1 MSPLLSSGPANLAL
15 YIGNGRGGDISVLR
29 LSAGS
34 GKLEPVQRVPFP
46 GLSEPGRSLPLA
58 LSPGREVLYVAMRG
72 APRGIASFGIDRK
85 TGTLSP
91 LGFAAIGESLA
102 YIRVDRSGRFLFG
115 ASYEG
120 DLVTVCPI
128 GEDGVAGAVAQRLPT
143 APHAHGIMS
152 DPANRHVLATSLGG
166 DLLYTFDFAGRALA
180 RPRSISLPKGS
191 GPRHFVFAPDGRQV
205 YLLGELDA
213 SLTVLDYEPAQGALT
228 QRQRISLLPEGFA
241 GTPWGAD
248 LHITPDGRF
257 LYASERGSST
267 LASFAV
273 ESDGRLRPLGHIATE
288 TQPRGFGIDPTG
300 RYLLALG
307 QLTDHV
313 TCYALDARTGS
324 LTVTDR
330 VQVGSSPDWVEI
342 VALEG

>member
-1 MSPLLSSGPANLAL
+1 MSPHLSSGRADFAV

-34 GKLEPVQRVPFP
+34 GKLEPVQRMPFP

-58 LSPGREVLYVAMRG
+58 LSPDREVLYVAMRG
-72 APRGIASFGIDRK
+72 APRGIASFGIDRE
-85 TGTLSP
+85 TGALSL

-102 YIRVDRSGRFLFG
+102 YIRSDRSGRFLFG
-115 ASYEG
+115 ASYDG
-120 DLVTVCPI
+120 DLVTVNPI
-128 GEDGVAGAVAQRLPT
+128 GADGVAGEVAQRLPT

-166 DLLYTFDFAGRALA
+166 DLLYTFDFAGGALA
-180 RPRSISLPKGS
+180 RPRSISLPQGS

-213 SLTVLDYEPAQGALT
+213 SITVLDYEPAQGALA
-228 QRQRISLLPEGFA
+228 QRQRVSLLPDGFA
-241 GTPWGAD
+241 GTPWGSD

-267 LASFAV
+267 LASFAI
-273 ESDGRLRPLGHIATE
+273 EADGQLRPLGHIATE

-300 RYLLALG
+300 RHLLALG

-313 TCYALDARTGS
+313 TSYMIDAGTGG
-324 LTVTDR
+324 LTVVDR
-330 VQVGSSPDWVEI
+330 VQAGSSPDWVEI
-342 VALEG
+342 IALEG